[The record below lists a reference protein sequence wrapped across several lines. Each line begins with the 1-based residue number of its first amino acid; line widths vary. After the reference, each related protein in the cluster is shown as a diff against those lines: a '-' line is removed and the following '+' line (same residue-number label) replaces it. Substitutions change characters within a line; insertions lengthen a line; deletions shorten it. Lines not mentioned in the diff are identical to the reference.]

1 MPDHPKSLGVGVGVG
16 VGVPASRMR
25 HSPASMLLRAA
36 LPTLILVGLA
46 APVQAQTSSPPVA
59 SASSAGAATNPVRV
73 VDLLDLPVV
82 DENKS
87 TLGRIRGVVRM
98 DDGKIQLLLPLGGLF
113 GFGERLVP
121 IPIESVALTG
131 AQVTVV
137 DMPPHR
143 FQKTATWYGSNSEIL
158 AAAETIAIS
167 RR

>member
-1 MPDHPKSLGVGVGVG
+1 MPDDPKYLGVEAL
-16 VGVPASRMR
+16 ASQMR
-25 HSPASMLLRAA
+25 HSPVSTLLLAA
-36 LPTLILVGLA
+36 LPMLILIGLA

-59 SASSAGAATNPVRV
+59 SASSAGASNPVRV
-73 VDLLDLPVV
+73 MDLLDLLVV
-82 DENKS
+82 DENK
-87 TLGRIRGVVRM
+87 TTMGRVRGVVRT
-98 DDGKIQLLLPLGGLF
+98 DDGKIELLLPLGGLF

-131 AQVTVV
+131 AQVMVV

-158 AAAETIAIS
+158 AAAETISIS